1 MKITVI
7 LCFFTVLAHGV
18 NLCYKLGQSVADM
31 TDGLCWL
38 WTQLW
43 LCPKQ
48 GTAALLPQTK
58 AESRKVKNSEPV
70 IFTEFHSKVGTRRQ
84 TIFLAIFTPYMWA
97 TVKDSCVTLLL
108 PLCYMFGSL
117 VEEREDK

>member
-1 MKITVI
+1 MTII
-7 LCFFTVLAHGV
+7 LCFFAVVAHGV
-18 NLCYKLGQSVADM
+18 NLCYELGQSVADM

-58 AESRKVKNSEPV
+58 AASRKVKNSQPV
-70 IFTEFHSKVGTRRQ
+70 FFTVLHSKVSACHQ
-84 TIFLAIFTPYMWA
+84 TNIFVAIFTSYIWA
-97 TVKDSCVTLLL
+97 TVKDSSVTLLL
-108 PLCYMFGSL
+108 LLCCMFGSL
-117 VEEREDK
+117 AEERKDE